1 MIWSLKA
8 MLMESGKGWKRAD
21 GPRRFGPNL
30 PWIFATTR
38 RSIRVIY
45 AKAVSSAKM
54 TMAPLITEAT
64 IMLLRNS
71 SMALP
76 LSRRSVGFAQQYAPL
91 LLLCAYSLGSQV
103 FPRQAGIERVSIGNL

>member
-1 MIWSLKA
+1 MA
-8 MLMESGKGWKRAD
+8 PANGWKRPD
-21 GPRRFGPNL
+21 GPTRFGPNL
-30 PWIFATTR
+30 PWIFATTP

-45 AKAVSSAKM
+45 AKAVISAKM

-91 LLLCAYSLGSQV
+91 RLLCPYSLGSQLFQRKV
-103 FPRQAGIERVSIGNL
+103 GIQRL